1 MNARDANGHDPSETP
16 VVLVLMP
23 YADVT
28 RPSVALGTLKAC
40 LTEAGIGCAVD
51 YANVRFTERVG
62 LGMPEP
68 PYLAKQLGEWTF
80 AAAAFPEQKDVSA
93 EDALRLTGWQFTEMP
108 QQAFADRRFVESLQ
122 RVREFAP
129 VFVDEVARSVL
140 ARKPRIVG
148 CSSMFEQHCASLAL
162 LRRIR
167 ELDPSVITMLGGAN
181 CEAEMG
187 WATIR
192 CFPWVDVVVSGE
204 ADEFFAPLCRML
216 LDVGRDLPQALLPSG
231 VMTRQHV
238 RNATFG
244 PGRTPVPRAII
255 KDLGAVPV
263 PDYSDYIAAI
273 AGSPLREC
281 VTTGLPIEFS
291 RGCWWGQKH
300 HCTFCGLNGGS
311 MVYRAKSP
319 ERALEELDE
328 LFARYG
334 MNGFMVVDNIIDLK
348 YLRTVLPALAER
360 GAPYRLFFETKA
372 NLKREQV
379 ALLEKS
385 GVVWIQPGI
394 ESFHDEL
401 LRLMDK
407 GTTGVINLQLL
418 KYCREF
424 GIQATWNIL
433 FGFPG
438 EDDAWH
444 AEIAE
449 WLPLCFHLQSPRSV
463 GRVLYDRFSPYQ
475 QRPAKY
481 GLKLEPSPSY
491 QAAYSLAP
499 EDLAG
504 LAYFFY
510 DDSPGARAIGPG
522 LARLIAHVVEWSRLF
537 ESGSGPVLSMA
548 ERGES
553 IDFFDTRPCASARR
567 ITISGLDAKVYLAS
581 EPAAD
586 LREVCR
592 RLGPS
597 ANDEAAVQETLE
609 RLVGL
614 RLMLNLHGKY
624 LALAVPGDSPTLITD
639 EEFPGGC
646 VNDHARNSRRSED
659 TFSPA
664 ALAEF
669 EKRTR
674 ALAGPREVERSGV
687 TT

>member
-1 MNARDANGHDPSETP
+1 MNARDSTRDDPSQTP

-23 YADVT
+23 YADIA
-28 RPSVALGTLKAC
+28 RPSIALGTLKAC

-51 YANVRFTERVG
+51 YANVRFTERLG
-62 LGMPEP
+62 LGMPAS

-80 AAAAFPEQKDVSA
+80 AAAAFPGQKDVSA
-93 EDALRLTGWQFTEMP
+93 EDALRLTGWQFTQMP
-108 QQAFADRRFVESLQ
+108 PQAFADRRFVESLQ

-129 VFVDEVARSVL
+129 IFVDEVARAVL
-140 ARKPRIVG
+140 AKKPRIVG

-167 ELDPSVITMLGGAN
+167 ELDPTVITMLGGAN

-204 ADEFFAPLCRML
+204 ADEFFAPLCRLL
-216 LDVGRDLPQALLPSG
+216 LDEGPDIPQVLLPTG

-238 RNATFG
+238 RNAAFG
-244 PGRTPVPRAII
+244 PGRSPQPRAVI
-255 KDLGAVPV
+255 KSLDEVPV
-263 PDYSDYIAAI
+263 PDYSDYHAAL
-273 AGSPLREC
+273 AGSPLRES
-281 VTTGLPIEFS
+281 VTSGFPVEFS

-311 MVYRAKSP
+311 MAYRAKSP
-319 ERALEELDE
+319 ERAMAELDQ
-328 LFARYG
+328 LFARDG

-348 YLRTVLPALAER
+348 YLRTLLPALAER

-372 NLKREQV
+372 NLKREHV
-379 ALLEKS
+379 ALLARS

-401 LRLMDK
+401 LKLMDK
-407 GTTGVINLQLL
+407 GTTGAINLQLL

-424 GIQATWNIL
+424 GIQANWNIL

-444 AEIAE
+444 AEVAE

-475 QRPAKY
+475 QAPERY

-491 QAAYSLAP
+491 LAAYALPP

-522 LARLIAHVVEWSRLF
+522 LAALMALAVEWSRLF
-537 ESGSGPVLSMA
+537 ESGSGPVLSMT
-548 ERGES
+548 ERGDC
-553 IDFFDTRPCASARR
+553 IDIFDTRPCATARR
-567 ITISGLDAKVYLAS
+567 LTLSGLDARVYLAS

-597 ANDEAAVQETLE
+597 GADAPAVEAALE
-609 RLVGL
+609 RLVEL
-614 RLMLNLHGKY
+614 RLVLNLKGRY

-646 VNDHARNSRRSED
+646 LHDHARARRSLE
-659 TFSPA
+659 TFSA
-664 ALAEF
+664 TALDEF
-669 EKRTR
+669 ERQTR
-674 ALAGPREVERSGV
+674 ALLEPREVQHSEV
-687 TT
+687 TA